1 MWLGRDA
8 VRLDRLLGFICENTS
23 PSDSLR
29 ITSSIGPILTA
40 ETGDISFKRPSF
52 WRRRESAL
60 MLFRSEKKRSK
71 PFEPRDLIQ
80 AIKDFSKSSSEGTVV
95 VKIQM
100 NGKLHQL
107 QGDIKMEP
115 VEGEDGTFF
124 LSASTVITQVFEE
137 PGIFEMGSRP
147 SLDFA
152 VRPQEPAAEEDTDDF
167 EDRILEIDEIEEAD
181 AGLDAWSSS
190 WAEEW
195 DEAPEDEDAGDEA
208 DEPEPEDDGEPE
220 DEGEAASEE
229 GDEPEDGDEPG
240 TEDDGEP
247 EEGEDSEDEGETEGE
262 PDEDFHDDGDSDE
275 EPEEDAEQE
284 GEDDG
289 PAPDDDADDAE
300 LEDEAEDA
308 PEDAEPEEDPEQD
321 NDADDAE
328 PEESSEPDDDA
339 DDEEDDIA
347 REDDTSDEDDEA
359 ADSHGKHAAK

>member
-152 VRPQEPAAEEDTDDF
+152 VRPQEPAAEEDADDF

-181 AGLDAWSSS
+181 AGLDAWASS

-208 DEPEPEDDGEPE
+208 DEPD
-220 DEGEAASEE
+220 E
-229 GDEPEDGDEPG
+229 GDEPDA
-240 TEDDGEP
+240 EDDGDP
-247 EEGEDSEDEGETEGE
+247 EEGEDSEGEGETEGE
-262 PDEDFHDDGDSDE
+262 PDEDSHDDGDSDD

-300 LEDEAEDA
+300 
-308 PEDAEPEEDPEQD
+308 PEED
-321 NDADDAE
+321 
-328 PEESSEPDDDA
+328 SEPDDDT
-339 DDEEDDIA
+339 DGEEDDDIIS
-347 REDDTSDEDDEA
+347 EDDNASDEDDEA
-359 ADSHGKHAAK
+359 ADSHEKHAAK

>member
-147 SLDFA
+147 SLDFG
-152 VRPQEPAAEEDTDDF
+152 VRSQEPTAEEDADDF

-181 AGLDAWSSS
+181 AGLDAWASS

-195 DEAPEDEDAGDEA
+195 DEAPEGEDAGDEA
-208 DEPEPEDDGEPE
+208 DEPEP
-220 DEGEAASEE
+220 EE

-262 PDEDFHDDGDSDE
+262 PDEDSHDDGDSDE

-289 PAPDDDADDAE
+289 PAPDDGADDAE
-300 LEDEAEDA
+300 GA

>member
-147 SLDFA
+147 SLDFG
-152 VRPQEPAAEEDTDDF
+152 VRPQEPAAEEDADDF

-181 AGLDAWSSS
+181 AGLDAWASS

-195 DEAPEDEDAGDEA
+195 DEAPEGEDAGDEA
-208 DEPEPEDDGEPE
+208 DESEEGDEPDT
-220 DEGEAASEE
+220 EGEAASEE
-229 GDEPEDGDEPG
+229 GDEPDA
-240 TEDDGEP
+240 EDDGEP
-247 EEGEDSEDEGETEGE
+247 EEGEDPEDEGETEGE
-262 PDEDFHDDGDSDE
+262 PDEDSHDDGDSDE
-275 EPEEDAEQE
+275 ESEEDAEQE

-289 PAPDDDADDAE
+289 PAPDDDADDSE

>member
-71 PFEPRDLIQ
+71 PFEPRQLIE

-152 VRPQEPAAEEDTDDF
+152 VRPQEPAAEEDADDF

-181 AGLDAWSSS
+181 AALDAWASS

-208 DEPEPEDDGEPE
+208 DEPEEGEPDAE
-220 DEGEAASEE
+220 DEGEE
-229 GDEPEDGDEPG
+229 GDEPDA
-240 TEDDGEP
+240 EDDGDP
-247 EEGEDSEDEGETEGE
+247 EGGEDSEGEGETEGE
-262 PDEDFHDDGDSDE
+262 PDEDSHDDGDSDD

-289 PAPDDDADDAE
+289 PAPDDDADDSE
-300 LEDEAEDA
+300 LEDEAEDT

-328 PEESSEPDDDA
+328 PEEDSEPDDDTDGDA
-339 DDEEDDIA
+339 DSEGDDTAGEDDDASDEE
-347 REDDTSDEDDEA
+347 DEDDEA
-359 ADSHGKHAAK
+359 ADSHEKHTAK

>member
-147 SLDFA
+147 SLDFGA
-152 VRPQEPAAEEDTDDF
+152 RPQEPTAEEDADDF

-229 GDEPEDGDEPG
+229 GDEPDA
-240 TEDDGEP
+240 EDDGEP

-300 LEDEAEDA
+300 LEDEAKDA